1 MEVHSYL
8 CACLGHTRHAHSA
21 KWECLHNDLF
31 HKLDCLQHKKECYLN
46 RQTVISILHEKDCWC
61 MVSNLGRILGTYIM
75 DIELE
80 PVSKLK
86 WCLEHLASRWKINEF
101 RCYETKIE
109 ENENA
114 GSCWNSNPVWATSAL
129 HWATTARW
137 PPTTTI
143 LWVLPG
149 VRLGHSVPPVQY
161 I

>member
-1 MEVHSYL
+1 MEVHSYV
-8 CACLGHTRHAHSA
+8 HALVTLAMHIQPSA
-21 KWECLHNDLF
+21 WECLHNDLF
-31 HKLDCLQHKKECYLN
+31 HKLDCLQYKKNVILI

-114 GSCWNSNPVWATSAL
+114 GGCWNSNPV
-129 HWATTARW
+129 
-137 PPTTTI
+137 
-143 LWVLPG
+143 
-149 VRLGHSVPPVQY
+149 
-161 I
+161 